1 MQQHTHGLAGLYAGH
16 FHTWA
21 ERFAEA
27 CAARRVDGVV
37 VFSGRA
43 QHRFRDD
50 IAHPFFAEP
59 YFKAWVPLT
68 APDAALKIVPGE
80 TPLLAHV
87 QRADYWHAP
96 PEAPE
101 GFWTQHFEI
110 RPVADTTALLE
121 ALGTPLGGLA
131 ALGEAAD
138 ASMGFATVNDP
149 ALLGHL
155 DYYRA
160 CKTAYEIACMAAA
173 NRIAAAGHAAAR
185 AALADAP
192 DRHSEFTLNQTYCA
206 ATRQRESELPYPN
219 IVALNEHASTLHYQ
233 HLDREPPAAF
243 RSFLLDAGAQFNGYA
258 SDVTRTL
265 SGGGAGFDALIA
277 SMDAL
282 QTRLCAGVRAG
293 VSFVALNDF
302 AHRLLAEVLAEHA
315 LITCTAEEAY
325 SRGITRSFLPH
336 GLGHLLGL
344 QVHDAGGRLSAPDGG
359 VAAPPPEH
367 PFLRLTRTLQ
377 PGFVVTVEPGLYF
390 IPPLLE
396 PLRNGPLARAVH
408 WRNVDALT
416 PYGGIRIEDDVL
428 VTDAGSRNLSRAA
441 LLEAG
446 VA

>member
-68 APDAALKIVPGE
+68 APDAALRIVPGE
-80 TPLLAHV
+80 TPLLVHV

-121 ALGTPLGGLA
+121 ALGTRLGGLA

-173 NRIAAAGHAAAR
+173 NRIAAAGHAAAGPR
-185 AALADAP
+185 WPTPRTDTRNSRSIRRTAP
-192 DRHSEFTLNQTYCA
+192 RRVS
-206 ATRQRESELPYPN
+206 
-219 IVALNEHASTLHYQ
+219 AS
-233 HLDREPPAAF
+233 P
-243 RSFLLDAGAQFNGYA
+243 SFP
-258 SDVTRTL
+258 TRT
-265 SGGGAGFDALIA
+265 SSRSTSTPARCTTSIWTA
-277 SMDAL
+277 S
-282 QTRLCAGVRAG
+282 RPRR
-293 VSFVALNDF
+293 F
-302 AHRLLAEVLAEHA
+302 APSCSTPARSA
-315 LITCTAEEAY
+315 TA
-325 SRGITRSFLPH
+325 TP
-336 GLGHLLGL
+336 
-344 QVHDAGGRLSAPDGG
+344 
-359 VAAPPPEH
+359 
-367 PFLRLTRTLQ
+367 RT
-377 PGFVVTVEPGLYF
+377 
-390 IPPLLE
+390 
-396 PLRNGPLARAVH
+396 
-408 WRNVDALT
+408 
-416 PYGGIRIEDDVL
+416 
-428 VTDAGSRNLSRAA
+428 
-441 LLEAG
+441 
-446 VA
+446 